1 MRRGRF
7 SLIAGSLA
15 IALAASATPEIALA
29 QPVTSAQALINRYCV
44 TCHNEKRLTGG
55 LDLESLDLRG
65 IGEQAD
71 VWEKVVRKLRGRLM
85 PPIGRPRP
93 NDGAYNKLASWLESE
108 LDQAWAMQPNPGRT
122 ETFHRFNRA
131 EYRNAIRDLL
141 GLELEIVDFL
151 PADNATYGFDNVA
164 GGLRMSHS
172 LMERYLSA
180 ARTISRMAV
189 GSRPP
194 GVDSSI
200 YWVAQDM
207 QQQHR
212 VEELPFGTRGG
223 LLVKHF
229 FPQDAEY
236 DIRVAVG
243 KTRGLSETHTMAVAI
258 DSRQVQFFA
267 VGKPA
272 DSEPQQ
278 PSTTNTTVVPY
289 ATDGK
294 YEIHVPVSA
303 GPHEIAVTF
312 YKKPTPLVE
321 QVRAV
326 FENPTI
332 SGNPGVGGSMPTITN
347 VTITGPY
354 KATGSGD
361 TPSRSRV
368 FVCRPATEADEGP
381 CATTIL
387 SSLGHRAYRGHF
399 ADEDLEVLLDFYNG
413 GRANGGS
420 FEDGI
425 QLALRRLL
433 VSPEFLHRIEADP
446 HQGSHPGKPTP
457 SVYRISDLDLASRL
471 SFFLWSSIPDDE
483 LLEVAEQ
490 GQLSDPTE
498 LEHQVRRLL
507 ADPRSLAL
515 TENFAGQWL
524 QLRNLETVVRP
535 GDPYSKAFD
544 ESLRQ
549 GFLRETEL
557 FVDSILRENRSVLEI
572 LTADY
577 TYLNERVARHYDLDN
592 VQGSHFRRVTYP
604 EGNSRRGLLGHGS
617 VLTITSHAIRTS
629 PVNRG
634 KWILDNLLGTPPPD
648 PPPNIPALDDRK
660 TQAKVASLRDRMS
673 QHRANPACANCH
685 NMIDP
690 AGFGLENFDAIG
702 RFRVVDES
710 FNKIDAS
717 GVLPDGTSFDG
728 VTELV
733 AALVRRPEQ
742 FVSTVTEKLLTY
754 ALGRGLEHYDMP
766 AVRKIVDD
774 ASADGYRFQAVVLG
788 IVQSFPFLNRRV
800 EGPARL
806 EAWHAAHPGEALA
819 AQ

>member
-1 MRRGRF
+1 
-7 SLIAGSLA
+7 
-15 IALAASATPEIALA
+15 
-29 QPVTSAQALINRYCV
+29 
-44 TCHNEKRLTGG
+44 
-55 LDLESLDLRG
+55 
-65 IGEQAD
+65 
-71 VWEKVVRKLRGRLM
+71 
-85 PPIGRPRP
+85 
-93 NDGAYNKLASWLESE
+93 
-108 LDQAWAMQPNPGRT
+108 
-122 ETFHRFNRA
+122 
-131 EYRNAIRDLL
+131 
-141 GLELEIVDFL
+141 
-151 PADNATYGFDNVA
+151 
-164 GGLRMSHS
+164 
-172 LMERYLSA
+172 
-180 ARTISRMAV
+180 
-189 GSRPP
+189 
-194 GVDSSI
+194 
-200 YWVAQDM
+200 
-207 QQQHR
+207 
-212 VEELPFGTRGG
+212 
-223 LLVKHF
+223 
-229 FPQDAEY
+229 
-236 DIRVAVG
+236 
-243 KTRGLSETHTMAVAI
+243 
-258 DSRQVQFFA
+258 
-267 VGKPA
+267 
-272 DSEPQQ
+272 
-278 PSTTNTTVVPY
+278 
-289 ATDGK
+289 
-294 YEIHVPVSA
+294 
-303 GPHEIAVTF
+303 
-312 YKKPTPLVE
+312 
-321 QVRAV
+321 
-326 FENPTI
+326 
-332 SGNPGVGGSMPTITN
+332 
-347 VTITGPY
+347 
-354 KATGSGD
+354 
-361 TPSRSRV
+361 
-368 FVCRPATEADEGP
+368 
-381 CATTIL
+381 
-387 SSLGHRAYRGHF
+387 
-399 ADEDLEVLLDFYNG
+399 
-413 GRANGGS
+413 
-420 FEDGI
+420 
-425 QLALRRLL
+425 
-433 VSPEFLHRIEADP
+433 
-446 HQGSHPGKPTP
+446 
-457 SVYRISDLDLASRL
+457 L